1 MADGISNYAG
11 SSERSKIA
19 MRLAI
24 AALVESLFFTIL
36 ALVAGYGNGW
46 SGLGTFTLGALPFGV
61 AAIFSVAAIF
71 YGMLSGS
78 AAEEEYEKELLKKR
92 KESHHSLMDVSED
105 VRFTAGRTFANYL
118 KKAPQIFCII
128 ALLFVA
134 LSLLKA

>member
-24 AALVESLFFTIL
+24 AALVEALFFTIL
-36 ALVAGYGNGW
+36 ALIAGFGNGW

-92 KESHHSLMDVSED
+92 KENHHSLMDV
-105 VRFTAGRTFANYL
+105 
-118 KKAPQIFCII
+118 
-128 ALLFVA
+128 
-134 LSLLKA
+134 